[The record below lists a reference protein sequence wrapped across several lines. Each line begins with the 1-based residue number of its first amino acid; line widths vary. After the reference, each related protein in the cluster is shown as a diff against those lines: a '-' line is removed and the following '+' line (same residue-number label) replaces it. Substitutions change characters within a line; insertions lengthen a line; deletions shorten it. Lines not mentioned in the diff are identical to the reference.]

1 MLSVSISMGLEMS
14 KKLGNGDGQFIYTLS
29 SGASILIGH
38 TTYFLILGELTY
50 YWLDNKGNYYSEA
63 AVEELCRT
71 NKFEIINP
79 GHRVFN

>member
-1 MLSVSISMGLEMS
+1 MN
-14 KKLGNGDGQFIYTLS
+14 KLS

-71 NKFEIINP
+71 HKFEIIDP